1 MGRNEV
7 YELCERI
14 IEKGTGC
21 YISEV
26 VLSKDAIDAIID
38 CAVQEANELV
48 WKQLND
54 LAERCEAIQHGEAQN
69 DKV

>member
-14 IEKGTGC
+14 IEKGNGC
-21 YISEV
+21 NISEV

-38 CAVQEANELV
+38 CAVQEANDWIV
-48 WKQLND
+48 NQLNA
-54 LAERCEAIQHGEAQN
+54 LAEKCEAIRRGEVQE
-69 DKV
+69 